1 MKRISKKHNLKKMLF
16 LMTSSLIFFSVT
28 VISTVGAYRY
38 RHYFIEQAAN
48 KTQELVEQLA
58 INTSSYIDELSRLS
72 LSPYYSQEIMD
83 LLEDKSDSPADKLNK
98 KREIEGYLRE
108 VMTIP
113 RKEILRVYILSD
125 DVYASTRTSHTTS
138 PYNNY
143 QSEEWYKNAMSSNKI
158 VFLPVQKENEGG
170 YTLSVFSLVRRLNSL
185 SGSNDALGVIRVDA
199 NYSGI
204 SQVMDSVEISP
215 DGALFIYDE
224 NGNVIYRNEKILNDI
239 SEDQLINTMLV
250 SPGKGFINVGNNDF
264 LLNSSP
270 IIATDWYIGM
280 ITSKSYIKKETIPIW
295 TFSIILAFV
304 CAIIGLLLTAL
315 YVNLA
320 IKPVEDTIK
329 VMETARGGDLNVRA
343 PSSSISEIDYLNST
357 FNTMLKEIGEMIEHD
372 KLLTQK
378 IYEAKYLQ
386 KKAQY
391 DSLYQQIQP
400 HFLFNTLSTISLL
413 IKSNKHN
420 DAVMAIN
427 ELSIL
432 LRGMINTDREISLQ
446 SEINIAQSYLALQSR
461 RHDDLTYSISEEKE
475 INHILIPAMTIQP
488 LIENAI
494 IHGCEPKCAPTH
506 IALLIKKESD
516 YAMIT
521 VSDNG
526 VGMTAELTEQLTCL
540 MNGSSDAKEV
550 SDSRSVG
557 LSNISERLRLKFGNS
572 LHFQIESEENKGTKV
587 TMAIPLTNYNGGIYG

>member
-1 MKRISKKHNLKKMLF
+1 MKGTGKKHNLKKMLF

-38 RHYFIEQAAN
+38 RRYSVEQTAK

-58 INTSSYIDELSRLS
+58 INTASYIDELSRLS
-72 LSPYYSQEIMD
+72 LSPYYSKEVMD
-83 LLEDKSDSPADKLNK
+83 LLEDKSDSPAEKLNK

-125 DVYASTRTSHTTS
+125 DIYASTRTSHTTS
-138 PYNNY
+138 LYNNY
-143 QSEEWYKNAMSSNKI
+143 QSEEWYKNAMDSNRI

-185 SGSNDALGVIRVDA
+185 SGSNNALGVIRVDA

-204 SQVMDSVEISP
+204 SQVMDSVEIPS

-224 NGNVIYRNEKILNDI
+224 NGNVIYRNDKILKDI
-239 SEDQLINTMLV
+239 SEEELIKSMLV
-250 SPGKGFINVGNNDF
+250 SPSKEFINVETTDF

-270 IIATDWYIGM
+270 VLGTDWYIGM
-280 ITSKSYIKKETIPIW
+280 TTSKSYIQKETTPIW

-304 CAIIGLLLTAL
+304 CAIIGLLLTVL

-320 IKPVEDTIK
+320 IRPVEDTIK
-329 VMETARGGDLNVRA
+329 VMEEAKGGNLNVRA

-357 FNTMLKEIGEMIEHD
+357 FNTMLKEISEMVEHD

-413 IKSNKHN
+413 IKSGKHEE
-420 DAVMAIN
+420 AVMAIN

-432 LRGMINTDREISLQ
+432 LRGMVNTDREISLQ
-446 SEINIAQSYLALQSR
+446 SELNIAQSYLALQSR
-461 RHDDLTYSISEEKE
+461 RHDNLTYSITEDKE
-475 INHILIPAMTIQP
+475 LSHILMPAMTIQP

-494 IHGCEPKCAPTH
+494 IHGCEPKLAPTH
-506 IALLIKKESD
+506 ISLIVKKD
-516 YAMIT
+516 GNFANIK
-521 VSDNG
+521 VSDDG
-526 VGMTAELTEQLTCL
+526 VGMSGELTNQVTALL
-540 MNGSSDAKEV
+540 NGSAGDTVA

-557 LSNISERLRLKFGNS
+557 LSNISERLRLKYGSS
-572 LHFQIESEENKGTKV
+572 LQFQIESEENKGTTV
-587 TMAIPLTNYNGGIYG
+587 TIKIPLTNYNGEIYG